1 MALSNRCRDVFY
13 GYAPGLADMM
23 EIMRRE
29 VDELAPSDL
38 RAITRAFIAAD
49 ITR

>member
-1 MALSNRCRDVFY
+1 MSYRYRDVFY

-23 EIMRRE
+23 ELMRRE

>member
-1 MALSNRCRDVFY
+1 MSYRYRDVFY

-23 EIMRRE
+23 ELMRRE
-29 VDELAPSDL
+29 VDEFAPSDL